1 MAGGRMKRRQWV
13 TDPVYQ
19 WKVTYLIVSL
29 LLFFMALALA
39 MVSHAV
45 WFTLR
50 ALDAWEPA
58 FFFAVFG
65 RVAWMISIETLIA
78 IPLVV
83 AFGIVVTHRVVGPIG
98 RMKAALDEFGRG
110 NFLIRLKLRKGDA
123 LAELAD
129 TMNRLADSLQRR
141 RG

>member
-1 MAGGRMKRRQWV
+1 MKRRQWV
-13 TDPVYQ
+13 TEPEYQ
-19 WKVTYLIVSL
+19 WQVTYLIVSL
-29 LLFFMALALA
+29 LLFFMALGLA

-50 ALDAWEPA
+50 ALDAWDNA

-83 AFGIVVTHRVVGPIG
+83 AFGIFLTHKVVGPIG
-98 RMKAALDEFGRG
+98 RMKAALDEIGAG
-110 NFLIRLKLRKGDA
+110 NFTMKLKLRRGDA
-123 LAELAD
+123 LLDLAESI
-129 TMNRLADSLQRR
+129 NRLATSLQKRR
-141 RG
+141 

>member
-1 MAGGRMKRRQWV
+1 MKRRQWV

-83 AFGIVVTHRVVGPIG
+83 AFGIFVTHKVVGPIG
-98 RMKAALDEFGRG
+98 RMKATLDDMGAG
-110 NFLIRLKLRKGDA
+110 NFTMRLKLRKGDA
-123 LAELAD
+123 LMDLSDAINKLSA
-129 TMNRLADSLQRR
+129 SLQRR